1 MKTRIFV
8 GLCIALCWQAKGQT
22 NPALTN
28 STNPEPSATLTGS
41 GVTNE
46 IVTVSGATYENTRVE
61 RVEPDGLTVSYIPS
75 GGGLGLSKIKFDELA
90 DEWRQRYGYDPKKKA
105 AYEKEQIRAAAWWR
119 EYMITNYE
127 AAVAR
132 RLAREKAEAEAEA
145 QAKAELEKAAAE
157 AAGTTVTNQPQTNVI
172 QPQTPEAQK
181 AAAEAATEAAAAMA
195 TTNQPQTNVIQPPPP
210 QH

>member
-1 MKTRIFV
+1 M
-8 GLCIALCWQAKGQT
+8 
-22 NPALTN
+22 
-28 STNPEPSATLTGS
+28 
-41 GVTNE
+41 TNE
-46 IVTVSGATYENTRVE
+46 IVTASGAIYENTKVE
-61 RVEPDGLTVSYIPS
+61 RVEPDGLTVSYIPL

-105 AYEKEQIRAAAWWR
+105 AYEKERIRAAAWWR

-132 RLAREKAEAEAEA
+132 HLAREKAEAEAEA
-145 QAKAELEKAAAE
+145 QAKAELEKT
-157 AAGTTVTNQPQTNVI
+157 AAGA

-195 TTNQPQTNVIQPPPP
+195 ATNQPQTNVIQPPPP
-210 QH
+210 QPKRPEGNTNPPVRNIYPPVRNML